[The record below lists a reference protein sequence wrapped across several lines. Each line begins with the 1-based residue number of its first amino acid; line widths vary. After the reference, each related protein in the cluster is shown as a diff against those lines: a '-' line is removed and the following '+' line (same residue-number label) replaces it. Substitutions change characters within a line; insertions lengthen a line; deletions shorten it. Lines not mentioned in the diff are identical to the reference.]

1 MEVRAVAD
9 ITENELPGI
18 GKKFTLETAEGGTV
32 TVIVHLT
39 GRRDVYYAIGD
50 EEDPTAFALTDEEAR
65 RLSAVLGDT
74 FYKPTPMDILRSA
87 LPAGGGIEMV
97 QIRDGSAAAGR
108 TLGELDV
115 RRSTGVTVLGIRRG
129 ERTIPNPPAS
139 AAVLKDDF
147 LIVMGAPEELRKL
160 DRLIKK
166 G

>member
-1 MEVRAVAD
+1 MAE

-39 GRRDVYYAIGD
+39 GGRDVYYSEG
-50 EEDPTAFALTDEEAR
+50 EDARPTVFALTDVEAR

-74 FYKPTPMDILRSA
+74 FYKPAPMEVLRQA
-87 LPAGGGIEMV
+87 LPAGGGIDMV
-97 QIRDGSAAAGR
+97 QIKEGSAAVGR
-108 TLGELDV
+108 SLGELDV
-115 RRSTGVTVLGIRRG
+115 RRQTGVTVLSIQRG
-129 ERTIPNPPAS
+129 EEKISNPPAS
-139 AAVLKDDF
+139 TRLMKDDF
-147 LIVMGAPEELRKL
+147 LIVMGDAGELRKL